1 MIAKIA
7 HGEHL
12 TGALEY
18 NQRKV
23 EEEKGTILYTNKMIE
38 CLNGDFTV
46 AHMKRSFAPYLLA
59 NRKTEKPVIHI
70 SLNPDPRDKVSD
82 ELFIEIA
89 QKYMQHMGYG
99 EQPYVVFKHTDVD
112 RTHIH
117 IVTVCVDEHGKKIP
131 DTYERRRSMAICRSL
146 EKEYGLLPATE
157 QHQEADKR
165 LFRQLDYRKG
175 DIKSQ
180 IAAVVRYLPDRYHF
194 QGLGAYNALLS
205 LYNITAEEVKGEL
218 AGQPKTGL
226 VYFACDEG
234 GNKVS
239 NPFKASLFG
248 KKAGYVH
255 MELHYVRSKAIMKE
269 GASRQEAK
277 RAVEV
282 ALHTTTTESTFRQ
295 QLKDQ
300 GIDPVVRRNAEGRIY
315 GITFIDHGRGMV
327 WNGSQLSKELS
338 ANTFNTL
345 WQHTSTEELEA
356 GRDLPSA
363 PGQSRPSSPATVEE
377 IFGFSPADTSN
388 GILGLE
394 HLFEG
399 LGGWLPETQA
409 ESFEERE
416 FAHNMKKR
424 KRRRRRNPNS

>member
-23 EEEKGTILYTNKMIE
+23 EQENGTILYTNKMIE
-38 CLNGDFTV
+38 SLNGDFTV

-131 DTYERRRSMAICRSL
+131 DTFERKRSMAICRSL
-146 EKEYGLLPATE
+146 EQEYGLLPATE
-157 QHQEADKR
+157 QHQEVDNR
-165 LFRQLDYRKG
+165 LFRQVDYRKG

-226 VYFACDEG
+226 VYFACDDG

-248 KKAGYVH
+248 KKAGH
-255 MELHYVRSKAIMKE
+255 TQMELHYMQSKAAMKD
-269 GASRQEAK
+269 GTSRQETRCAI
-277 RAVEV
+277 EV
-282 ALHTTTTESTFRQ
+282 ALHTTNTESTFRQ
-295 QLKDQ
+295 QLKDH

-338 ANTFNTL
+338 ANTFNTV
-345 WQHTSTEELEA
+345 WTDTITAE
-356 GRDLPSA
+356 
-363 PGQSRPSSPATVEE
+363 RPAIEDKLSSPGKPEPVSPTNQNDL
-377 IFGFSPADTSN
+377 FGFIPGEPTT
-388 GILGLE
+388 GIIDLGYLI
-394 HLFEG
+394 EG
-399 LGGWLPETQA
+399 LGGWLPEGQA
-409 ESFEERE
+409 ESYEERE
-416 FAHNMKKR
+416 FAHNMKKK
-424 KRRRRRNPNS
+424 KRRRRKPDL

>member
-7 HGEHL
+7 HGENI

-23 EEEKGTILYTNKMIE
+23 EQENGTVLFTSKMVE
-38 CLNGDFTV
+38 SLDGSFSV
-46 AHMKRSFAPYLLA
+46 AQLRRSFAPYLLA

-82 ELFIEIA
+82 EAFIEMA

-99 EQPYVVFKHTDVD
+99 EQPFVVFKHTDIN
-112 RTHIH
+112 RAHCH

-131 DTYERRRSMAICRSL
+131 DTFERRRSMEICRSL
-146 EKEYGLLPATE
+146 EQQYGLQPATG
-157 QHQEADKR
+157 QHQQTDDR
-165 LFRQLDYRKG
+165 LFRSVDHQKG

-180 IAAVVRYLPDRYHF
+180 IAAVVRYLPERYHF

-218 AGQPKTGL
+218 AGKVKSGL
-226 VYFACDEG
+226 VYIALDGE

-248 KKAGYVH
+248 KKAGHANMEVH
-255 MELHYVRSKAIMKE
+255 YTRSKADMKE
-269 GASRQEAK
+269 SDVRSETK
-277 RAVEV
+277 RTIEV
-282 ALHTTTTESTFRQ
+282 ALHSTKAEATFKQ

-300 GIDPVVRRNAEGRIY
+300 GIDTVIRRSAEGRIY
-315 GITFIDHGRGMV
+315 GITFVDHTHGMV
-327 WNGSQLSKELS
+327 WNGSQLGKELS

-345 WQHTSTEELEA
+345 WLDTSLQQPSGKDEL
-356 GRDLPSA
+356 LPG
-363 PGQSRPSSPATVEE
+363 GQPPEPVRPIESPDP
-377 IFGFSPADTSN
+377 FGFFQEEVPA
-388 GILGLE
+388 GIIDFEQLI
-394 HLFEG
+394 EG
-399 LGGWLPETQA
+399 LGGWLPEAGA
-409 ESFEERE
+409 ESMEELQFSR
-416 FAHNMKKR
+416 NMKKK
-424 KRRRRRNPNS
+424 KRRRQKPEM